1 MSLITPDSGLIIWMT
16 LIFGIVFFILAK
28 FGFPLITSMV
38 KKRNDYIGKSLSDA
52 KKAQQQLETLAL
64 EHRKMIDQTRNEQA
78 RILNEAADA
87 RDRIISQAHEKAA
100 QEASEIIARAKVEI
114 EQQKEN
120 AMREVR
126 REVAALSVDI
136 AQKLVRTHLES
147 SENRTALIDK
157 LIDEARR
164 NSAELGN

>member
-52 KKAQQQLETLAL
+52 KKAQEQLETLTL
-64 EHRKMIDQTRNEQA
+64 EHRKMIAQTKKEQA

-87 RDRIISQAHEKAA
+87 RDRIIGEARERAA
-100 QEASEIIARAKVEI
+100 REASEIIGRAKDEI

-126 REVAALSVDI
+126 REVAALSVGI
-136 AQKLVRTHLES
+136 AEKLVRTHLEN
-147 SENRTALIDK
+147 SENRNALIDN
-157 LIDEARR
+157 LINEARR
-164 NSAELGN
+164 NSADLNN

>member
-16 LIFGIVFFILAK
+16 LIFGIVFFILAR

-52 KKAQQQLETLAL
+52 KKAQEQLESLAE
-64 EHRKMIDQTRNEQA
+64 EHRQMIAQAKKEQS

-87 RDRIISQAHEKAA
+87 RDKIISEAREQARTETSAMIA
-100 QEASEIIARAKVEI
+100 QAKVEI

-126 REVAALSVDI
+126 REVASLSVNI
-136 AQKLVRTHLES
+136 AEKLVRTHLDS
-147 SENRTALIDK
+147 SEKQNALIDN

-164 NSAELGN
+164 NSADMNN

>member
-64 EHRKMIDQTRNEQA
+64 EHRKMIDQTKKEQA

-87 RDRIISQAHEKAA
+87 RDRIIGEARERAA
-100 QEASEIIARAKVEI
+100 REASEIIGRAKDEI

-126 REVAALSVDI
+126 REVAALSVGI
-136 AQKLVRTHLES
+136 AEKLVRTHLEN
-147 SENRTALIDK
+147 SENRNALIDN
-157 LIDEARR
+157 LINEARR
-164 NSAELGN
+164 NSADLNN